1 MKYEIIL
8 DENNY
13 VSSIVHNSDERDY
26 YDDEFIFNTFYKDGH
41 KINFYHLVNG
51 EYIFDEDKEQK
62 EIIKEQVK
70 EEIAKLKQE
79 LSSTDYQIIKCSEYQ
94 LLGFVAPYDI
104 FTLHTNR
111 QVLRDK
117 INELEAKI

>member
-1 MKYEIIL
+1 MLYKLIL

-13 VSSIVHNSDERDY
+13 LRGFVHMANEEDVYELNPSEMNLEYLNCYKLVGDE
-26 YDDEFIFNTFYKDGH
+26 
-41 KINFYHLVNG
+41 VV
-51 EYIFDEDKEQK
+51 FDEDKYNALVDTKTKED
-62 EIIKEQVK
+62 EIIR
-70 EEIAKLKQE
+70 LKQE

-94 LLGFVAPYDI
+94 LLGLVSPYDI
-104 FTLHTNR
+104 FTLHTTR